1 MRRHGDEGPMSNS
14 VDVFGRPLSVAELMY
29 EKLTGGRAFV
39 PKLTGPRTADEALDA
54 MNRPTD
60 DRPFLPGVDV
70 IYDYVGDVDSS
81 AWEA

>member
-1 MRRHGDEGPMSNS
+1 MRRRGNEGPMSNS

-29 EKLTGGRAFV
+29 EQLTGKAFV

-70 IYDYVGDVDSS
+70 IYDYVGDEDSS